1 MNSDESI
8 CIIHTPELKREI
20 VESIL
25 CLFYCGKVSVTWDLL
40 NQVNDSFKT
49 LGNLLSLK
57 KNTKN
62 FKIGGEGIR
71 QFVGFYP
78 II

>member
-57 KNTKN
+57 KNIKN
-62 FKIGGEGIR
+62 FKIRGEDIR